1 MNKHL
6 LEITNLPQSMLFSL
20 VKQKSMRLPQAL
32 ELLLMLLMEKLL
44 YALQD
49 VVIVLLEYVQ
59 VVHQDMPLMLLQLFA
74 KSVKLDVLS
83 VAKLIPTHVVPAMM
97 DTISQEQ
104 VASNVIQH
112 A

>member
-1 MNKHL
+1 
-6 LEITNLPQSMLFSL
+6 MLFSL

-32 ELLLMLLMEKLL
+32 EVLLMLLMERLL

-59 VVHQDMPLMLLQLFA
+59 VVHPDMLLILLQLFA
-74 KSVKLDVLS
+74 KNAQLDVLS
-83 VAKLIPTHVVPAMM
+83 VAKLIQTHVVPVMM
-97 DTISQEQ
+97 VTISQEQ